1 MEGFVS
7 EEQLRSSIDAEGRRH
22 KVQPADVRGR
32 FARVRTLLFPT
43 LIAIYLALP
52 FIQVGGR
59 PAVFFDLPRRQFFLF
74 GQVFNAQDFWIVF
87 FVLSAIGWSLIFV
100 TTLWGRVWCGY
111 ACPHT
116 VFLEGV
122 FRRIE
127 RLIEGTRE
135 ARIRLQR
142 APWTASKI
150 AKKTLKHGLYAV
162 LAAGIAHAFLAYFI
176 SWANFVELF
185 RDGPRAHPV
194 TFTWAVA
201 MSAVIYFNFAWFRE
215 QLCLVICPYGRLQS
229 VITDQHSIV
238 IGYDTK
244 RGEPRGK
251 VSDPTAGD
259 CVQCGRCV
267 AVCPTGIDIR
277 NGLQLDCIGCSACVD
292 ACDDIMDKV
301 GRKRGLVRYDSLA
314 AFEGQKTRWL
324 RPRVLFYAL
333 LGVIGLGAASVAAG
347 RYESFEASLIRA
359 TSTAYILDAGTVRNA
374 FTLHLVNKRDV
385 ARTYRVSV
393 QASPHIAVSPE
404 HTEVHVGPLGA
415 SRVTILATAQTAAVA
430 PEALAGTLNVTVLS
444 TQGQSDDRRDLK
456 APFLAP

>member
-7 EEQLRSSIDAEGRRH
+7 EEQLRSSIDSEGRRH
-22 KVQPADVRGR
+22 KVQPADVQGR
-32 FARVRTLLFPT
+32 FARVRALLFPA

-52 FIQVGGR
+52 FIQVRGR

-142 APWTASKI
+142 SPWTARKI
-150 AKKTLKHGLYAV
+150 AKKTLKHALYAV

-201 MSAVIYFNFAWFRE
+201 ISAVIYFNFAWFRE

-229 VITDQHSIV
+229 VITDQHSLV
-238 IGYDTK
+238 IGYDAK

-251 VSDPTAGD
+251 VSDPAAGD

-333 LGVIGLGAASVAAG
+333 LGVVGIGAASIAAG

-359 TSTAYILDAGTVRNA
+359 TSTAYTLDAGAVRNA
-374 FTLHLVNKRDV
+374 FTLHLINKRDV
-385 ARTYRVSV
+385 SRTYRVSV
-393 QASPHIAVSPE
+393 QASPHITVNPALAEIVI
-404 HTEVHVGPLGA
+404 GPLGA
-415 SRVTILATAQTAAVA
+415 RRITILASAQTAAPP
-430 PEALAGTLNVTVLS
+430 PEALAGTVSVTVLS
-444 TQGQSDDRRDLK
+444 RHGQHDDRRELR